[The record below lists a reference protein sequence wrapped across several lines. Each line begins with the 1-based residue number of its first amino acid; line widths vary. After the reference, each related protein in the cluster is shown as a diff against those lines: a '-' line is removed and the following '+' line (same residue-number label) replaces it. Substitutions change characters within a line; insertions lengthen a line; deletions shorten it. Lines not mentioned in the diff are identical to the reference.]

1 MPTNTTEPLLSRL
14 RQFESGLRTLPQSFL
29 ERIRHAMRWA
39 SSWLALL
46 TRSAFEGMRLIQRL
60 VGCGIST
67 ASGLGRCVGLLI
79 QNRPRCQFRLQKA
92 PGQWPALACVAA
104 CLLTGA
110 ITLSPSV
117 ESLWS
122 QQTYPAITALDRT
135 LSWYGL
141 SVGPEE
147 ETPTVVR
154 RPMIAVVFGRIM
166 PDDSVEEPEK
176 EIPVAST
183 NSMPDPEPVKLQDI
197 TRPVYWQRTPTAKP
211 VASEA
216 FEIRN

>member
-1 MPTNTTEPLLSRL
+1 M
-14 RQFESGLRTLPQSFL
+14 
-29 ERIRHAMRWA
+29 
-39 SSWLALL
+39 
-46 TRSAFEGMRLIQRL
+46 
-60 VGCGIST
+60 
-67 ASGLGRCVGLLI
+67 
-79 QNRPRCQFRLQKA
+79 
-92 PGQWPALACVAA
+92 AA